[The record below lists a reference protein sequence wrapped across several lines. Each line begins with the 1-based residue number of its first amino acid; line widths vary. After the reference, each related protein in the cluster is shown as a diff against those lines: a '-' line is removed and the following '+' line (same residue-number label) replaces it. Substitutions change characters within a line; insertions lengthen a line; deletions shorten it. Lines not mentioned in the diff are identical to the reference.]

1 MAQVD
6 PSWENSK
13 MNAEYQVCADE
24 LKQVLKTLGKF
35 RKGKFVIGDAI
46 FEFLSDSIDIT
57 FNGMSMSVDAQGEGK
72 GKLKIKSGAIRFLSS
87 IPCKEETVKVWVKEG
102 SLHIEGLSVNKDGS
116 LHKGTRSVDCEWM
129 DISPGVIELPMDPPL
144 GLILSLPFMYTK
156 EEVASSG
163 YSSVVEKAEEQLDS
177 IFSRTSKALY
187 PLGINEKELHE
198 FIYASLKKRY
208 APDAP
213 TNH

>member
-1 MAQVD
+1 
-6 PSWENSK
+6 
-13 MNAEYQVCADE
+13 MNVEYQVCTKE

-72 GKLKIKSGAIRFLSS
+72 GKLKINSGAIRFLSS
-87 IPCKEETVKVWVKEG
+87 IPYKEETVKVWVKDG
-102 SLHIEGLSVNKDGS
+102 SLHI
-116 LHKGTRSVDCEWM
+116 GTLAVDCEWM
-129 DISPGVIELPMDPPL
+129 DISPKVIELPMDPPL

-163 YSSVVEKAEEQLDS
+163 YCSVVEKAEEQLDS
-177 IFSRTSKALY
+177 IFSKTLKALN
-187 PLGINEKELHE
+187 PLGINVNELHE

-208 APDAP
+208 APDVSKI
-213 TNH
+213 